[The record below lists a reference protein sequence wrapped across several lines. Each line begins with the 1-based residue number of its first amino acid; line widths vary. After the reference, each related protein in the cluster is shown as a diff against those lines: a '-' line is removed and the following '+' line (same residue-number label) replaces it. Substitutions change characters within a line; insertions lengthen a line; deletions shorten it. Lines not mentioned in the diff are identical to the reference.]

1 MARGGVQEVAQAV
14 EAEHVGDLVRIA
26 DRGGGAARQHR
37 ALELERRHQ
46 AALDVHVGVDEAR
59 HGDPAA
65 PVDLAH
71 AAVVVVGADDPVA
84 ADRDVALV
92 QLAGRDVQE
101 ARALDHQV
109 GGAAPARLVDPA
121 AELCPG
127 RGPSAISVRCARAT
141 VARAAAPRPRSGSG
155 LPRAPAGP

>member
-1 MARGGVQEVAQAV
+1 MASGGIEKIAHAV
-14 EAEHVGDLVRIA
+14 RPEHVRDLVGIA

-46 AALDVHVGVDEAR
+46 AALDVHVRVDETGY
-59 HGDPAA
+59 GDLAA
-65 PVDLAH
+65 TVDRAH

-92 QLAGRDVQE
+92 QLAGRHVQE
-101 ARALDHQV
+101 AGALDHEI
-109 GGAAPARLVDPA
+109 GGAPPARLVDPS

-127 RGPSAISVRCARAT
+127 QLHRRSPS
-141 VARAAAPRPRSGSG
+141 G
-155 LPRAPAGP
+155 APAPL